1 MSNNNQVQW
10 LGSKVEIGDFI
21 VWLNDFEKKHV
32 PFAMSKALNETAF
45 MARTSVMLAM
55 RSFFDRPMPYTVNS
69 LYVKKSTKRDLNA
82 QLFWKAWASKG
93 SSAEKY
99 LEHNITGGARKP
111 KRSELLLR
119 QAGVIGNDQWLVP
132 AKSAPLNAYGNIK
145 HSYVIKMISALQAS
159 FDGQQNSTKTSK
171 KNKFFVAGQSTGRK
185 TAGGNFRAHSGKVI
199 MMRQGSGI
207 GNVKPFMFITRPP
220 RYQNTFKF
228 YDIADNAFNRL
239 YKGNFSAALK
249 YALETAK

>member
-1 MSNNNQVQW
+1 MNNSVQW
-10 LGSKVEIGDFI
+10 LGSKILVDDFI
-21 VWLNDFEKKHV
+21 IWLNDFEKKHV

-45 MARTSVMLAM
+45 MARSAVMMSM

-69 LYVKKSTKRDLNA
+69 LYVKKSTKRDLQA

-93 SSAEKY
+93 ASAEKY
-99 LEHNITGGARKP
+99 LEHNIRGGSRKP

-119 QAGVIGNDQWLVP
+119 QAGLIGSDQWLVP
-132 AKSAPLNAYGNIK
+132 ANSAPLNAYGNIK

-159 FDGQQNSTKTSK
+159 FDGQQNSTKAAK
-171 KNKFFVAGQSTGRK
+171 RNKFFVAGPSMGRK
-185 TAGGNFRAHSGKVI
+185 MAGGNLRMHSGKVI
-199 MMRQGSGI
+199 MMRRGSGA
-207 GNVKPFMFITRPP
+207 GDFKPFMFITRPP
-220 RYQNTFKF
+220 RYSRIFQF
-228 YDIADNAFNRL
+228 YDIADNAFRRL